1 MPAIPPLPHHI
12 CFALYSANLAMAAL
26 YKRLL
31 DPLGLTYP
39 QFITLIALWT
49 KDGQSVGALG
59 RQVHLA
65 SNTMTP
71 LLKRLE
77 AAGLVQRQRNGSD
90 ERQVRI
96 NLTDRGR
103 ALQAQAGDIPGC
115 VMAASGLEMAD
126 LSALTAS
133 IATLRDRLLTA

>member
-1 MPAIPPLPHHI
+1 MPPTHTLTHHI

-39 QFITLIALWT
+39 QFITLVLLWSQ
-49 KDGQSVGALG
+49 DGQTVGALG
-59 RQVHLA
+59 RQLHLE

-77 AAGLVQRQRNGSD
+77 TAGLVQRKRNGAD
-90 ERQVRI
+90 ERQVHVC
-96 NLTDRGR
+96 LTDQGR
-103 ALQAQAGDIPGC
+103 ALQAQAGDIPGYI
-115 VMAASGLEMAD
+115 MAATGLAATD
-126 LSALTAS
+126 LSDLTAS
-133 IATLRDRLLTA
+133 VATLRDRLLTP